1 LRDRA
6 TDREKFFI
14 AATYE
19 TRVTGDLEKAL
30 QTCEL
35 WAQADPRE
43 KTARGSLGAF
53 LYPTFGKYEK
63 GAEVD
68 KQLVEIDPDFPI
80 GYLQLAF
87 NTQFSGDVAGAEKI
101 LKQAA
106 DRKLEIPELAA
117 QRYDIA
123 FLKGDQA
130 TMDREVTLAQSAAND
145 LVIDRQA
152 FVLAYFGRLR
162 EAKKMAQRA
171 ADLNR
176 LPDQSG
182 KKALFDVGPALWD
195 AFFGNA
201 AAAKKTAMAVADSSQ
216 DRDVE
221 YGAAFALAL
230 SGESSRSRALANDM
244 EKRFPEDSAVR
255 SIYLPQV
262 RALLELRSGGEP
274 SKAIELL
281 NPARLYERGIPPS
294 LAPAFI
300 GPFFTIYSRGL
311 AYLAARQ
318 GPEAAAEFQKIIDG

>member
-1 LRDRA
+1 
-6 TDREKFFI
+6 
-14 AATYE
+14 
-19 TRVTGDLEKAL
+19 
-30 QTCEL
+30 
-35 WAQADPRE
+35 
-43 KTARGSLGAF
+43 
-53 LYPTFGKYEK
+53 
-63 GAEVD
+63 
-68 KQLVEIDPDFPI
+68 
-80 GYLQLAF
+80 
-87 NTQFSGDVAGAEKI
+87 
-101 LKQAA
+101 
-106 DRKLEIPELAA
+106 
-117 QRYDIA
+117 
-123 FLKGDQA
+123 
-130 TMDREVTLAQSAAND
+130 
-145 LVIDRQA
+145 
-152 FVLAYFGRLR
+152 
-162 EAKKMAQRA
+162 MAQRA

-262 RALLELRSGGEP
+262 RALLELRSGSEP
-274 SKAIELL
+274 SNAIELL

-318 GPEAAAEFQKIIDG
+318 GPEAAAEFQKIIDGRNIVVSDPVGALAHLQLGRAWAMAGDTAKAKTAYQDFLTLWKDADQDIPVLIEAKAENVALH